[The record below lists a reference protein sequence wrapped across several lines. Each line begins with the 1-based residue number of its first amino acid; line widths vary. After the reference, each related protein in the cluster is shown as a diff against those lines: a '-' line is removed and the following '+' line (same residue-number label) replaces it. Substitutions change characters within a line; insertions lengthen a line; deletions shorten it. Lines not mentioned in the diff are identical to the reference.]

1 MRTLFS
7 ESSNRYASGL
17 GSIQSN
23 MPPGPLKIKEKS
35 YLTDAPP
42 SDMPTNNVKLY
53 QPRLLHY
60 QYNIPDMSRVA
71 KSLHLQHI
79 CLLA

>member
-1 MRTLFS
+1 MSADLELFK
-7 ESSNRYASGL
+7 
-17 GSIQSN
+17 SN
-23 MPPGPLKIKEKS
+23 MHPGLLENKEKN

-53 QPRLLHY
+53 QPRLLHR
-60 QYNIPDMSRVA
+60 QYNIHAVLRVVMS
-71 KSLHLQHI
+71 LQLQHI